1 MCQLSLYIEGALNT
15 LEAARQN
22 RVENFVYAS
31 SSSIYGGEP
40 NLPKTYGGEGNLFS
54 PNVLTKH
61 CDVEWEKKVAIECYK
76 ENL

>member
-1 MCQLSLYIEGALNT
+1 MPIRLCQLSLYIEDTLNT

-40 NLPKTYGGEGNLFS
+40 NLPKT
-54 PNVLTKH
+54 
-61 CDVEWEKKVAIECYK
+61 
-76 ENL
+76 

>member
-1 MCQLSLYIEGALNT
+1 MPIRLCQLSLYIEDTLNT

-31 SSSIYGGEP
+31 SSSIYGGE
-40 NLPKTYGGEGNLFS
+40 GNLCS
-54 PNVLTKH
+54 PNVFTKH
-61 CDVEWEKKVAIECYK
+61 CGEEWKKKVAIECYK